1 MKKILPFILLLIL
14 VSCGL
19 SSRLYKPQKI
29 KIEGDYIHF
38 QTELTFPENIS
49 DFKRKEI
56 TSFDEKNENIGVTYD
71 LYDKNIFSEFTIYI
85 YPAGAATESRLTQQ
99 YFASLQ
105 SIANVASKEVDAIQ
119 EVLPYQKDG
128 YRVNGLFAKI
138 DDGKNKTSLTLFE
151 CGKWF
156 LKYRITTNSSKA
168 DYMELLRD
176 SLLKSFN
183 PVDIVKKHPVKP
195 AATIYIAP
203 AAMQDSLLVTTVMGN
218 PLNRLKWINENVDSL
233 ERCSGF
239 PNLYL
244 ESHSLPM
251 KEMINWYEE
260 NKIKYP
266 RKSWDNKYI
275 LSIKKIIESGFLNE
289 FLMDQYSMLL
299 ITPKEDM
306 KFRFEDYYKWKEKNL
321 SDFNFDAKYFVL
333 EYTE

>member
-1 MKKILPFILLLIL
+1 MKKILSFSLLVFLIG
-14 VSCGL
+14 CGL

-29 KIEGDYIHF
+29 KIDGDYIH
-38 QTELTFPENIS
+38 QKTKLDFPENIN
-49 DFKRKEI
+49 DYKRGEI
-56 TSFDEKNENIGVTYD
+56 TSFDEKDENIGVTYD
-71 LYDKNIFSEFTIYI
+71 LDNTNLFGEFTIYI
-85 YPAGAATESRLTQQ
+85 YPAGTATESRLTQQ

-105 SIANVASKEVDAIQ
+105 SIANVANKEIGAIQ
-119 EVLPYQKDG
+119 EILPYQKDG

-138 DDGKNKTSLTLFE
+138 DDGKKKTSLTLFE

-156 LKYRITTNSSKA
+156 LKYRITTNSSKT

-176 SLLKSFN
+176 SLLKRFN
-183 PVDIVKKHPVKP
+183 PVDIVKKYPVKP
-195 AATIYIAP
+195 EATIYIAP
-203 AAMQDSLLVTTVMGN
+203 AAMQDSLLVTTIMGN

-244 ESHSLPM
+244 ESHSIPM

-260 NKIKYP
+260 NKTKYP

-289 FLMDQYSMLL
+289 FLMDQHSMLL

-306 KFRFEDYYKWKEKNL
+306 EFRFEDYYKWKEKNL
-321 SDFNFDAKYFVL
+321 SDFNFNAKYFAL
-333 EYTE
+333 EYTD